1 MKKVI
6 SLFLA
11 FLMTFASFS
20 YGFTV
25 KVSASDGLEELAVWT
40 IENEEQKK
48 SGKFADSL
56 TDIKILKSDGTDKT
70 SIKYSGSGK
79 NIGSSDW
86 HVGEGF
92 YFSTPTTGYENITI
106 SGAVRASSTG
116 PGSVQIQYNKDGVW
130 VDCGE
135 PISIGNSS
143 DTITK
148 NFSGI
153 LCSEAAN
160 QSNANFRIV
169 VDKNVAL
176 NGGNIQSG
184 GTLYIAG
191 GITISGT
198 ATGEDQPPETILSI
212 EKARKLSIGTSCTVS
227 GVVTFVDGK
236 NVYIQ
241 DDTAGIN
248 VYFNASVTLKPGD
261 KIKVTGQLD
270 VYKGLLELKNV
281 DASNPKQFQLISSGN
296 SLPIA
301 KKITIA
307 ELMADN
313 GDNASEKYEST
324 LVRLYGLTLG
334 AINKTDNT
342 PVTQGSDSIN
352 IYKLNIDGFK
362 QGDVVNLTALVGD
375 FNGYQLRVLSMEKV
389 PDDPV
394 TEEMIS
400 AENAVALKD
409 INKEEHNG
417 KSVTVVGQLVYR
429 FGKNDNL
436 NSAILEDVYGGEIY
450 GLQIYGDPLTSYTLG
465 DIVAITGTISEY
477 GSILEMTNITNVK
490 KVKSYDGTMIPAQ
503 KYNTI
508 RELLAD
514 KDDLISE
521 WVMLPQV
528 TLGTYSTGTT
538 NIKDSQ
544 GGSIGIYQ
552 SASYPVGT
560 SAGDTVDLYACM
572 SRYNSTYQLR
582 VGSSSDFVI
591 GEDKV
596 SPQIVFPDS
605 FVDAKVGKD
614 YTVAVSASDNV
625 GITSI
630 KLTYKISGTT
640 YGPVDMTLNTTSG
653 KYQAVIPGNE
663 IVSGSKTIEIT
674 VTAEDAAGNTSSK
687 DGVITVDDSPRV
699 ISVTPDSGSETGD
712 NKRPT
717 ITVTFENAGSSPKVT
732 IAIDSSSPVIAQV
745 SGNKAEYIPLS
756 DLTDGKH
763 TITAVIERED
773 GASTTY
779 SWSFIVGKAEY
790 ELYFGQLHSH
800 TAEYSDGTGTLEDA
814 YDYVLSLPDSE
825 NVDFLAVTDHSN
837 YFDSASNLGN
847 INDRNSGNG
856 KFAEAKKT
864 TEEYNAKT
872 DDKVFIYGYEMTWSG
887 GPGHMNTF
895 NTVGFVSRNNPT
907 LNNKTNDAGLQA
919 YYDILTTV
927 PQSISQFNHPGTT
940 FGTFADFNYWTP
952 ERDAQINLLEV
963 GNGEG
968 PIGSSSY
975 WRSYE
980 YYQVALDKGWHV
992 APTNNQDNH
1001 KGKWGNAN
1009 TGRTVIYTDDFSE
1022 QGLYEAMRERSV
1034 YATEDKNLE
1043 INYTLNGY
1051 KLGTILDTTPDKVN
1065 IKASIN
1071 DEDNEALGT
1080 VYVIVNGG
1088 VSVWSKEYTENSA
1101 EIDITLPCDYTYYY
1115 LKIVEGDGDIAVTAP
1130 IWTGDVLKVG
1140 ISSVKSDA
1148 VIPVV
1153 GEEMTITTTL
1163 FNYEVLPVKINSME
1177 YTLTIGQN
1185 TENLEKVT
1193 NLKNLEASSTGDY
1206 TIKFTPSRIGKQTIT
1221 VTVNAELNGVPY
1233 VFTSSLGLDVLSP
1246 NELVN
1251 VAIDAGHKNFYV
1263 SGNYAGSD
1271 SAFIELCAKN
1281 GIRVSYINAGEM
1293 TYENLKK
1300 YKMVLITVPFIS
1312 YGTSVSGY
1320 TFTDDELAALKKYA
1334 ENGGNI
1340 ILCGKSDRGNP
1351 SAPDEHADVIMNKI
1365 LEAIGSDTKF
1375 TESIVVDNDRKA
1387 NEAYRIYYTDAS
1399 CFNSDN
1405 SFVSLAIQN
1414 ANNGYSAYNA
1424 GAIIPGKSAS
1434 VAIKGYDT
1442 TWATKYEGVFT
1453 DSKYEPDYSKD
1464 PVVVK
1469 KGDVA
1474 LMTSENLSGG
1484 GWLLTASTAFFS
1496 TFEVKTEIDN
1506 STTLQYA
1513 NYWIVMDIINKLK
1526 PEPVITPISS
1536 VHEAGEGVKF
1546 TVEGIVTS
1554 NASGYDKDTAFFDCI
1569 YIQDATG
1576 GINLFP
1582 VDGNFKIGDV
1592 VRVTGVTGSYN
1603 GERELVVS
1611 SIEKIGEADPVQP
1624 IELSAKDAMSGKYLG
1639 QLIKVSGT
1647 VYSLNYATDG
1657 TLETIMIKDSAGDLA
1672 RVFIDG
1678 YIMSDYRGL
1687 DNIKVG
1693 DNITAIGIGSIT
1705 VDTESADGGYVPRL
1719 RVRDR
1724 SEIVYS
1730 TPGEEEPET
1739 PGEEPSTPG
1748 EEEPTTP
1755 GGENPKTGDNG
1766 MNAGMAMLFMLSA
1779 AGIILIRKRDAG
1791 KNLQ

>member
-1 MKKVI
+1 MKRVI
-6 SLFLA
+6 SLLLA
-11 FLMTFASFS
+11 FMMTFASFS

-25 KVSASDGLEELAVWT
+25 KASASDGLEELAVWT

-70 SIKYSGSGK
+70 PIKYSGSGK
-79 NIGSSDW
+79 NIGSNDW

-191 GITISGT
+191 GITIYGT
-198 ATGEDQPPETILSI
+198 ANGGEQPPETILSI

-241 DDTAGIN
+241 DDTAGIDIYSN
-248 VYFNASVTLKPGD
+248 VVTSLKVGD
-261 KIKVTGQLD
+261 KIKVNGKLAE
-270 VYKGLLELKNV
+270 YNGLLELIDV
-281 DASNPKQFQLISSGN
+281 DSSHPVEFSIISSGN

-301 KKITIA
+301 KKTTIA
-307 ELMADN
+307 ELKADN
-313 GDNASEKYEST
+313 GDNTTEKYEST
-324 LVRLYGLTLG
+324 LVRLYGVTLG
-334 AINKTDNT
+334 AINSSGNT

-375 FNGYQLRVLSMEKV
+375 FKGYQLRVLSMEKV
-389 PDDPV
+389 PADPV
-394 TEEMIS
+394 TEEMIK
-400 AENAVALKD
+400 AEKAVAIKD
-409 INKEEHNG
+409 INKAEHNG
-417 KSVTVVGQLVYR
+417 KSITVVGQLVYR
-429 FGKNDNL
+429 FGNYNNM
-436 NSAILEDVYGGEIY
+436 NSAIIEDVYGGEVY
-450 GLQIYGDPLTSYTLG
+450 GIQIYGDPLTSYSLG
-465 DIVAITGTISEY
+465 DVVAVTGTISEY

-572 SRYNSTYQLR
+572 SRYNTTYQLR
-582 VGSSSDFVI
+582 VGSSSDFVV
-591 GEDKV
+591 GVDKV

-605 FVDAKVGKD
+605 FVAAEVGKD
-614 YTVAVSASDNV
+614 YTVAVDAADNV

-630 KLTYKISGTT
+630 TLSYKISGTA
-640 YGPVDMTLNTTSG
+640 YGPVDMTLNATSG
-653 KYQAVIPGNE
+653 KYQAVIPGSE
-663 IVSGSKTIEIT
+663 IKSGSTAIEIS
-674 VTAEDAAGNTSSK
+674 VTAMDAAGNSSTK
-687 DGVITVDDSPRV
+687 DAVIEIIDKPRV
-699 ISVTPDSGSETGD
+699 ISVTPESGTATGT

-717 ITVTFENAGSSPKVT
+717 ITISFENAGNSPEVT
-732 IAIDSSSPVIAQV
+732 ITIDSSLPVIAQV
-745 SGNKAEYIPLS
+745 SGNKAEYTPLA

-763 TITAVIERED
+763 TITAVIKRGD
-773 GASTTY
+773 GVSTTY
-779 SWSFIVGKAEY
+779 SWSFTVGEAKY

-837 YFDSASNLGN
+837 YFDSASNLGD

-856 KFAEAKKT
+856 KWAKAKKT
-864 TEEYNAKT
+864 TEEYNAIT

-887 GPGHMNTF
+887 GPGHMNTY
-895 NTVGFVSRNNPT
+895 NTEGFVSRNNAA
-907 LNNKTNDAGLQA
+907 LNNKTNDAGLKA
-919 YYDILTTV
+919 YYDLLTTV

-940 FGTFADFNYWTP
+940 FGTFADFSYWTE
-952 ERDAQINLLEV
+952 ERDAQISLLEV

-980 YYQVALDKGWHV
+980 YYQLALDTGWHV

-1022 QGLYEAMRERSV
+1022 QGLYEAMRDMAV
-1034 YATEDKNLE
+1034 YATEDKNLG

-1065 IKASIN
+1065 INASIH
-1071 DEDNEALGT
+1071 DEDSEALGT

-1088 VSVWSKEYTENSA
+1088 VSVWSKEYTSNTA

-1115 LKIVEGDGDIAVTAP
+1115 LKVVQADGDIAVTAP
-1130 IWTGDVLKVG
+1130 VWTGDVLKVG

-1153 GEEMTITTTL
+1153 GEEMTITTSL
-1163 FNYEVLPVKINSME
+1163 FNYEVLPVTVNSME

-1185 TENLEKVT
+1185 TYDLGKVT
-1193 NLKNLEASSTGDY
+1193 DLKTLEAASTGDY
-1206 TIKFTPSRIGKQTIT
+1206 TKKFKPSKIGKQTVT
-1221 VTVNAELNGVPY
+1221 VTVNATLNGVPY
-1233 VFTSSLGLDVLSP
+1233 VFKSSLDLDVMSP
-1246 NELVN
+1246 DELVN

-1271 SAFIELCAKN
+1271 SAFIQLCAQN
-1281 GIRVSYINAGEM
+1281 GIRVSYINSGEM

-1320 TFTDDELAALKKYA
+1320 TFTADELAALKKYA
-1334 ENGGNI
+1334 ENGGNL
-1340 ILCGKSDRGNP
+1340 ILCGKSDRGDP
-1351 SAPDEHADVIMNKI
+1351 SATDEHADVIMNGI

-1375 TESIVVDNDRKA
+1375 AQSIVVDNEKKA
-1387 NEAYRIYYTDAS
+1387 NEAYRIYYTDPS
-1399 CFNSDN
+1399 CFNSNN

-1464 PVVVK
+1464 PVVVE

-1484 GWLLTASTAFFS
+1484 GWLLTVSTSFFS

-1513 NYWIVMDIINKLK
+1513 NYWIVMELINMLK
-1526 PEPVITPISS
+1526 PEAVVTPISDAQS
-1536 VHEAGEGVKF
+1536 AGEGVKL
-1546 TVEGIVTS
+1546 TLEGIVTS

-1569 YIQDATG
+1569 YIQDETG

-1582 VDGNFKIGDV
+1582 VDGSFKIGDV

-1603 GERELVVS
+1603 GERELIVS
-1611 SIEKIGEADPVQP
+1611 SIEKIGEADPVKP
-1624 IELSAKDAMSGKYLG
+1624 KELSAKDAMSGKYLG

-1647 VYSLNYATDG
+1647 VYSLGYATDG

-1678 YIMSDYRGL
+1678 YIMSGYRGL

-1693 DNITAIGIGSIT
+1693 DIISAIGIGSIT
-1705 VDTESADGGYVPRL
+1705 VDTASVDGGYVPRL

-1730 TPGEEEPET
+1730 TPGEEEP
-1739 PGEEPSTPG
+1739 SN
-1748 EEEPTTP
+1748 P
-1755 GGENPKTGDNG
+1755 GGENPNTGDNS
-1766 MNAGMAMLFMLSA
+1766 MDAGLAVLFMLSL
-1779 AGIILIRKRDAG
+1779 AGIVLIRKRDMSER
-1791 KNLQ
+1791 LE

>member
-1 MKKVI
+1 MKRVI

-20 YGFTV
+20 YGLTV
-25 KVSASDGLEELAVWT
+25 RASAADGPEDLAVWT
-40 IENEEQKK
+40 IENKIQNK
-48 SGKFADSL
+48 SGKFAASLADTTILDSNG
-56 TDIKILKSDGTDKT
+56 KAKNPA
-70 SIKYSGSGK
+70 YSGT
-79 NIGSSDW
+79 NNVNLGSSDW

-92 YFSTPTTGYENITI
+92 YFSTPTTGYDNITI
-106 SGAVRASSTG
+106 SGAVRASQTG
-116 PGSVQIQYNKDGVW
+116 PGSVQLQYNKDGVW
-130 VDCGE
+130 TDCGE

-143 DTITK
+143 GTTTK

-153 LCSEAAN
+153 LCAEAAN
-160 QSNANFRIV
+160 QGNAQFRIV
-169 VDKNVAL
+169 VDKDVAGK
-176 NGGNIQSG
+176 GGNIG
-184 GTLYIAG
+184 NTGMLYIAG
-191 GITISGT
+191 GIAIRGT
-198 ATGEDQPPETILSI
+198 ATGGEQPPETILTI
-212 EKARKLSIGTSCTVS
+212 AEARKLSQGTSCTVS
-227 GVVTFVDGK
+227 GVVTFVDGR

-241 DDTAGIN
+241 DDTAGID
-248 VYFNASVTLKPGD
+248 VYFKTASSLKQGD
-261 KIKVTGQLD
+261 KIKVTGKLSE
-270 VYKGLLELKNV
+270 YNGLLEFNNV
-281 DASNPKQFQLISSGN
+281 DASDSKQCTLLSSGN

-301 KKITIA
+301 KKTTVA
-307 ELMADN
+307 ELKADR

-324 LVRLYGLTLG
+324 LVRLYGVTLG
-334 AINKTDNT
+334 AIDSSSNT
-342 PVTQGSDSIN
+342 PVAQGSDSIN
-352 IYKLNIDGFK
+352 IYKLDKEGFK

-375 FNGYQLRVLSMEKV
+375 FKGYQLRVISMEPV
-389 PDDPV
+389 PADPV
-394 TEEMIS
+394 TEDMIK
-400 AENAVALKD
+400 AQNAVAIKD
-409 INKEEHNG
+409 VNKTEHNG
-417 KSVTVVGQLVYR
+417 KSITVVGQLVYR
-429 FGKNDNL
+429 YGNYNTM
-436 NSAILEDVYGGEIY
+436 NTVIIEDVYGGEIY
-450 GLQIYGDPLTSYTLG
+450 GLQIYGNTLDSNSLG
-465 DIVAITGTISEY
+465 DIVAVTGTVNEY
-477 GSILEMTNITNVK
+477 NGVLQLSNVTAAK
-490 KVKSYDGTMIPAQ
+490 TVNKYSGTMIPAQ

-508 RELLAD
+508 REALAD
-514 KDDLISE
+514 IDDLISE
-521 WVMLPQV
+521 WIMLPQV
-528 TLGTYSTGTT
+528 TLGAYNNNGTT
-538 NIKDSQ
+538 YITDSE
-544 GGSIGIYQ
+544 GTTIGIYR
-552 SASYPVGT
+552 SATYPAGM
-560 SAGDTVDLYACM
+560 SAGDKVDLYACM
-572 SRYNSTYQLR
+572 SRYNATYQLR
-582 VGSSSDFVI
+582 VGKSSDFVVSV
-591 GEDKV
+591 DKV
-596 SPQIVFPDS
+596 SPQIVLPDS
-605 FVDAKVGKD
+605 FVAAEVGKD
-614 YTVAVSASDNV
+614 YTVAVDASDNV

-630 KLTYKISGTT
+630 TLSYKISGNA
-640 YGPVDMTLNTTSG
+640 YGPVDMTLNATSG
-653 KYQAVIPGNE
+653 KYQAVIPGSE
-663 IVSGSKTIEIT
+663 IKSGSKNIEIS
-674 VTAEDAAGNTSSK
+674 VTAMDAAGNTASK
-687 DGVITVDDSPRV
+687 EAVIEINDKPRV
-699 ISVTPDSGSETGD
+699 KSVTPEAGSATGT

-717 ITVTFENAGSSPKVT
+717 ITVSFENAGNSPEVT
-732 IAIDSSSPVIAQV
+732 ITIDSSLPVIAQV
-745 SGNKAEYIPLS
+745 SGNKAEYTPLA

-763 TITAVIERED
+763 TITAVIKRGD
-773 GASTTY
+773 GVSTTY
-779 SWSFIVGKAEY
+779 SWSFTVGEAKY

-814 YDYVLSLPDSE
+814 YYYVLSLPDSE

-837 YFDSASNLGN
+837 YFDSASNLGD

-856 KFAEAKKT
+856 KWAKAKKT

-887 GPGHMNTF
+887 GPGHMNTY
-895 NTVGFVSRNNPT
+895 NTEGFVSRNNAA
-907 LNNKTNDAGLQA
+907 LNNKTNDAGLKA
-919 YYDILTTV
+919 YYDLLTTV

-940 FGTFADFNYWTP
+940 FGTFADFSYWTE
-952 ERDAQINLLEV
+952 ERDAQISLLEV

-980 YYQVALDKGWHV
+980 YYQLALDTGWHV

-1022 QGLYEAMRERSV
+1022 QGLYEAMRDMAV

-1043 INYTLNGY
+1043 INYTLNGN
-1051 KLGTILDTTPDKVN
+1051 KLGTILDKTPDKVN
-1065 IKASIN
+1065 INASIH
-1071 DEDNEALGT
+1071 DEDSEALGT

-1088 VSVWSKEYTENSA
+1088 VSVWSKEYTSNTA

-1115 LKIVEGDGDIAVTAP
+1115 LKVVQADGDIAVTAP
-1130 IWTGDVLKVG
+1130 VWTGDVLKVG

-1153 GEEMTITTTL
+1153 GEEMTITTSL
-1163 FNYEVLPVKINSME
+1163 FNYEVLPVTVNSME

-1185 TENLEKVT
+1185 TYDLGKVT
-1193 NLKNLEASSTGDY
+1193 DLKTLEAASTGDY
-1206 TIKFTPSRIGKQTIT
+1206 TKKFKPSKIGKQTIT
-1221 VTVNAELNGVPY
+1221 VTVNATLNGVPY
-1233 VFTSSLGLDVLSP
+1233 VFKSSLDLDVMSP
-1246 NELVN
+1246 DELVN

-1271 SAFIELCAKN
+1271 SAFIQLCAQN
-1281 GIRVSYINAGEM
+1281 GIRVSYINSGEM

-1320 TFTDDELAALKKYA
+1320 TFTADELAALKKYA
-1334 ENGGNI
+1334 ENGGNL

-1351 SAPDEHADVIMNKI
+1351 SATDEHADVIMNGI
-1365 LEAIGSDTKF
+1365 LQAIGSDTKF
-1375 TESIVVDNDRKA
+1375 AQSIVVDNEKKA
-1387 NEAYRIYYTDAS
+1387 NEAYRIYYTDPS
-1399 CFNSDN
+1399 CFNSNN

-1464 PVVVK
+1464 PVVVE

-1484 GWLLTASTAFFS
+1484 GWLLTVSTSFFS

-1513 NYWIVMDIINKLK
+1513 NYWIVMELINMLK
-1526 PEPVITPISS
+1526 PEAVVTPISDAQS
-1536 VHEAGEGVKF
+1536 AGEGVKL
-1546 TVEGIVTS
+1546 TLEGIVTS

-1569 YIQDATG
+1569 YIQDETG

-1582 VDGNFKIGDV
+1582 VDGSFKIGDV

-1603 GERELVVS
+1603 GERELIVS
-1611 SIEKIGEADPVQP
+1611 SIEKIGEADPVKP
-1624 IELSAKDAMSGKYLG
+1624 KELSAKDAMSGKYLG

-1647 VYSLNYATDG
+1647 VYSLGYATDG

-1678 YIMSDYRGL
+1678 YIMSGYRGL

-1693 DNITAIGIGSIT
+1693 DIISAIGIGSIT
-1705 VDTESADGGYVPRL
+1705 VDTASVDGGYVPRL

-1730 TPGEEEPET
+1730 SSGGEKPEPGDDN
-1739 PGEEPSTPG
+1739 
-1748 EEEPTTP
+1748 P
-1755 GGENPKTGDNG
+1755 GGENPKTGDNS
-1766 MNAGMAMLFMLSA
+1766 MNMGVTVLFVLSLA
-1779 AGIILIRKRDAG
+1779 VIVFIRKRDMHE
-1791 KNLQ
+1791 KLQIK